1 MEHLVRA
8 HTRLVAVP
16 YVPEIRLHLAP
27 AEAQD
32 EVFGLWERT
41 GGLPFWAYAWAGGQ
55 ALARHVLDYPEL
67 VRGRTVLDLAS
78 GSGLVAIAAAM
89 AGAAGVVANDID
101 PHAVAAIA
109 LNARANGAAVTVRS
123 GDILSTTPEVDVVLA
138 GDAFYDVALTRRVMP
153 FLLRTRAVSA
163 PGPGAEPEP
172 GYGTGRE
179 ATTDTG
185 REAGTGAAPAPGTA
199 AGAAPRA
206 AAGGATRAAAGAAI
220 RRLVLAADPE
230 RACSYLPRD
239 LFAPVSVH
247 LVPAVLEDV
256 PYKRTTVWRLM

>member
-1 MEHLVRA
+1 MDDLVRA
-8 HTRLVAVP
+8 HTRLTAVP

-41 GGLPFWAYAWAGGQ
+41 GGLPYWAYAWAGGQ
-55 ALARHVLDYPEL
+55 ALARHVLDRPEL

-89 AGAAGVVANDID
+89 AGAAHVIANDID

-109 LNARANGAAVTVRS
+109 LNARANGTAVTVRP
-123 GDILSTTPEVDVVLA
+123 GDILSTTPGEDVVLV
-138 GDAFYDVALTRRVMP
+138 GDAFYDAALTGRVMP
-153 FLLRTRAVSA
+153 FLLRTRSA
-163 PGPGAEPEP
+163 
-172 GYGTGRE
+172 
-179 ATTDTG
+179 D
-185 REAGTGAAPAPGTA
+185 
-199 AGAAPRA
+199 A
-206 AAGGATRAAAGAAI
+206 AAGRT
-220 RRLVLAADPE
+220 VLAGDPE

-239 LFAPVSVH
+239 RFTPASVH

-256 PYKRTTVWRLM
+256 PYKRTTVWSLRDHIVM